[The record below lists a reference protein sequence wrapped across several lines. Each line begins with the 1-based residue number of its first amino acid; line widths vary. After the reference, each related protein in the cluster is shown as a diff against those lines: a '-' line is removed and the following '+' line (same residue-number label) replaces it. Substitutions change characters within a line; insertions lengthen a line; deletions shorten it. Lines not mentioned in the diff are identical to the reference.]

1 MTDKKL
7 EKEINTLKK
16 NTGIN
21 LDLHDFSGTN
31 LEFIAE
37 QLKKINRAY
46 MEKYDQNYFWK
57 NVFLSRMR
65 KTEIIEQAK
74 SFGIPWDGRFELFII
89 KAKHKISATA
99 YEILNQL
106 FPVQLYNYIVKLE
119 EDTAV
124 LIHHVHDI
132 DVHDIADCIRDTL
145 NTEAMMYVCVSYSE
159 NSYRLEE
166 LNIAYTKVSRAM
178 AIGKMFYYQK
188 NIYLFEQM
196 GTGEMIYSLDKDTC
210 NRFLNSIK
218 GRDELEKFDSELI
231 HTVDCFL
238 ENNLNIA
245 ETSRQV
251 HMHRNT
257 LIYRIEQIQKKT
269 GLDIRKFDDA
279 MTFRLAGMVLK
290 VKDMED

>member
-1 MTDKKL
+1 MDKKL
-7 EKEINTLKK
+7 EKEINTLKN

-21 LDLHDFSGTN
+21 LKLQNFLGTDT
-31 LEFIAE
+31 EFITE

-57 NVFLSRMR
+57 NIFLSRG
-65 KTEIIEQAK
+65 KKSEIIEQAK
-74 SFGIPWDGRFELFII
+74 SFGIPCDGRFELFLI
-89 KAKHKISATA
+89 KAKNEISTTA
-99 YEILNQL
+99 YEVLKQL
-106 FPVQLYNYIVKLE
+106 FPIQMYNYIVRLE
-119 EDTAV
+119 DDTV
-124 LIHHVHDI
+124 VVIHHVRDI
-132 DVHDIADCIRDTL
+132 DVHDIASCIKDTL
-145 NTEAMMYVCVSYSE
+145 NTEAMMYVFISYSE
-159 NSYRLEE
+159 NIYRLEE
-166 LNIAYTKVSRAM
+166 LNLAYTNATRAM
-178 AIGKMFYYQK
+178 TIGKMFYYQK
-188 NIYLFEQM
+188 NIYIFEQM
-196 GTGEMIYSLDKDTC
+196 GIGEMVYSLDNDTC

-269 GLDIRKFDDA
+269 GLYIRNFDDA
-279 MTFRLAGMVLK
+279 MTFRLASMVLK
-290 VKDMED
+290 LKNMED